1 MVNPIYDEIRPYNN
15 NSELYLKVTEQGCYL
30 MRIDGALVY
39 KDSFELV
46 ATWSGIALGE
56 VIRGDKFGLMDY
68 EG

>member
-1 MVNPIYDEIRPYNN
+1 
-15 NSELYLKVTEQGCYL
+15 